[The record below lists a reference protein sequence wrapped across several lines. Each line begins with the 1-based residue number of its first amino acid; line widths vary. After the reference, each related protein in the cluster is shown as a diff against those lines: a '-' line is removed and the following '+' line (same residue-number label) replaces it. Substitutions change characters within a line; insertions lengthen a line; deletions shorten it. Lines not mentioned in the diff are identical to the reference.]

1 MQMQSF
7 IRGVRGRR
15 VALAAREERAARVMQ
30 EIQQEILREKQEAAS
45 LSFQTRV
52 WRPYR
57 ARTAFR
63 ARVVARDATRAK
75 QRMRRVTVTQNA
87 WRARV
92 ARSTVTEMRAQ
103 RRHEMM
109 HAKACRVQSC
119 TRGFLQRRH
128 EEKRDAA
135 IAVQKTV
142 RARQA
147 RTQFVTLADAVL
159 RAQTVMRGFLA
170 KKEMRLRRRLERL
183 DRPTS
188 VCSEGRCD
196 MDEEEEDALA
206 FLSPV
211 SFDPFVT
218 YRTFSDSGV
227 SLAREVMVAVEQA
240 EKYAAAIERDLMGID
255 GGHVDDSEE
264 DDESAEE
271 EGGDDGAGASGEEEK
286 AHLPVASA
294 LFGLINASGL
304 SW

>member
-1 MQMQSF
+1 MVVHIASVILSARLSVQSAM
-7 IRGVRGRR
+7 VLLDE
-15 VALAAREERAARVMQ
+15 AQADENEDEELVVDVDEPPMD
-30 EIQQEILREKQEAAS
+30 EEEAAED
-45 LSFQTRV
+45 
-52 WRPYR
+52 P
-57 ARTAFR
+57 AEGEGEE
-63 ARVVARDATRAK
+63 
-75 QRMRRVTVTQNA
+75 NA
-87 WRARV
+87 
-92 ARSTVTEMRAQ
+92 E
-103 RRHEMM
+103 
-109 HAKACRVQSC
+109 
-119 TRGFLQRRH
+119 L
-128 EEKRDAA
+128 
-135 IAVQKTV
+135 
-142 RARQA
+142 
-147 RTQFVTLADAVL
+147 
-159 RAQTVMRGFLA
+159 
-170 KKEMRLRRRLERL
+170 
-183 DRPTS
+183 
-188 VCSEGRCD
+188 
-196 MDEEEEDALA
+196 DEEEEDALA